1 MSVKLERLG
10 NAFVEEIS
18 KIINREI
25 DDDNLKFIS
34 ITYCKITSDLSYA
47 KVYFS
52 TLNNNK
58 DEVLKSL
65 NKHNKF
71 IRGRLSSCVD
81 IRKMPEL
88 IFVYDES
95 IDYGKKIE
103 NIIERIHENE

>member
-1 MSVKLERLG
+1 MYFARVGGYPLHTS
-10 NAFVEEIS
+10 EED
-18 KIINREI
+18 KV
-25 DDDNLKFIS
+25 IS

-52 TLNNNK
+52 TLNKDK
-58 DEVLKSL
+58 DEVLKAL
-65 NKHNKF
+65 NRHNKF
-71 IRGRLSSCVD
+71 IRGRLSNCVD

-103 NIIERIHENE
+103 DIIERIHENE

>member
-47 KVYFS
+47 
-52 TLNNNK
+52 
-58 DEVLKSL
+58 
-65 NKHNKF
+65 
-71 IRGRLSSCVD
+71 
-81 IRKMPEL
+81 
-88 IFVYDES
+88 
-95 IDYGKKIE
+95 
-103 NIIERIHENE
+103 

>member
-25 DDDNLKFIS
+25 DDDNLKLIS

-52 TLNNNK
+52 TLNK
-58 DEVLKSL
+58 DK
-65 NKHNKF
+65 
-71 IRGRLSSCVD
+71 D
-81 IRKMPEL
+81 
-88 IFVYDES
+88 
-95 IDYGKKIE
+95 
-103 NIIERIHENE
+103 